1 MGVDYNDVAA
11 LVKILEENQIHTV
24 ISTLNTGGD
33 DTAEFNL
40 VEASDKS
47 SVTKRFI
54 PSTWGIEYT
63 EE

>member
-1 MGVDYNDVAA
+1 
-11 LVKILEENQIHTV
+11 LEENQIHTV